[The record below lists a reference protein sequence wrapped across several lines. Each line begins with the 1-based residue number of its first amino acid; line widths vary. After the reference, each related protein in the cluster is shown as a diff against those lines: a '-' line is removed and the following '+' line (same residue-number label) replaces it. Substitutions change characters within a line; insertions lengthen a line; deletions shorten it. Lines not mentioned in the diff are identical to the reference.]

1 MKRRLYFLLPDN
13 SHASAVVEELE
24 QNGIDRR
31 HIHAIA
37 GQGSDAGGLP
47 QSTPQQRGDMAA
59 RVEKIFWVGN
69 LIVFFMALLLLI
81 VMVLLQSGGIW
92 VLLPAAIM
100 LASFLAG
107 VVFTS
112 RVPNVHLDEFR
123 DALRHA
129 EVLLMVDVPV
139 QQVARVENMVHR
151 RHPEAAVGGV
161 GWSIADLPV

>member
-37 GQGSDAGGLP
+37 GQGSDAGDLP

-59 RVEKIFWVGN
+59 RVEKIFWLGN
-69 LIVFFMALLLLI
+69 LIVFFMALILLI
-81 VMVLLQSGGIW
+81 VMVLTQSGGFW
-92 VLLPAAIM
+92 VLLPAGIM

-107 VVFTS
+107 VGFTS

-139 QQVARVENMVHR
+139 QQVARVEDMVHR